1 MGQKVH
7 PKGFRLGITKT
18 WDSISCPKTKAEYRN
33 QVIEDH
39 RIREFIYNFF
49 SRPKERNYALIS
61 RIEIHRMGNRANVRI
76 FTARPGVVIGRK
88 GSEVERLRR
97 ELSKR
102 FPDKEIWIEVKEVE
116 HPDLDAAVV
125 AENIVKQ
132 LERRIS
138 YRRAMNVAA
147 QRVIRA
153 GAQGVKIEVKGRLDG
168 AELARRERVLIGR
181 VPLQT
186 LMSDIDYHLSEALT
200 KYGKIGVKVWIYKGI
215 IAKDEETKKQFDLLM
230 KLSAPSMMDMGG

>member
-7 PKGFRLGITKT
+7 PKGFRLGITKY
-18 WDSISCPKTKAEYRN
+18 WDSVSCPKTKREYREV
-33 QVIEDH
+33 VIEDYN
-39 RIREFIYNFF
+39 IRKFIYDYF
-49 SRPKERNYALIS
+49 SRGKERNYALIS
-61 RIEIHRMGNRANVRI
+61 RIEIYRMANRVHVRI

-88 GSEVERLRR
+88 GSEVERLRT
-97 ELSKR
+97 ELAKR
-102 FPDKEIWIEVKEVE
+102 FPHRELWIEVKEVE

-125 AENIVKQ
+125 AETIARQ
-132 LERRIS
+132 LERRVG

-168 AELARRERVLIGR
+168 VELARRERVLIGR

-186 LMSDIDYHLSEALT
+186 LISDIDYHLSEAFT
-200 KYGKIGVKVWIYKGI
+200 KYGKIGVKVWIYKGMI
-215 IAKDEETKKQFDLLM
+215 TKDEETRKQFELLM
-230 KLSAPSMMDMGG
+230 KLSAPNMEVNV